1 MGSKSLAQIPARR
14 NGPVSYNVRPHRCNS
29 QAHQGHVNSPPN
41 PHRDL
46 AAHPRS
52 KSSLPNARPNLQFCA
67 TRLATTILPQ
77 VTGLYSPRRF
87 CQGEARVGNKTS
99 KRRSA
104 VIYTARPV
112 GQFVVGAL
120 RRRAAPR
127 SQFIGAAFGNI
138 GCTRSFGAGRS
149 LTRTSS
155 QEFSFFCPPTA
166 FAFQGLSLRPNPAL
180 NRTYC
185 GGPAFGLQK
194 PSPNASPPQ

>member
-14 NGPVSYNVRPHRCNS
+14 NGPVSYNVRLHRCNS

-52 KSSLPNARPNLQFCA
+52 KSSLLNAHPNLQFCA
-67 TRLATTILPQ
+67 TQLATAILPQ
-77 VTGLYSPRRF
+77 ITGLYSPRRF
-87 CQGEARVGNKTS
+87 CQGEARGGKKAS

-104 VIYTARPV
+104 VVYAAWPI
-112 GQFVVGAL
+112 GQFVVGAS

-138 GCTRSFGAGRS
+138 GCVRTFGAGRS

-155 QEFSFFCPPTA
+155 QEFSF
-166 FAFQGLSLRPNPAL
+166 
-180 NRTYC
+180 
-185 GGPAFGLQK
+185 
-194 PSPNASPPQ
+194 